1 MVPMVLVTW
10 YECSIIS
17 FIRNRILLVFLETQ
31 EWSIMLCIISVPL
44 IYINIFIILLHIT
57 VMSHGNVFWLCIL
70 LSYIMC
76 CIILSLGLSKI

>member
-1 MVPMVLVTW
+1 MVTMVLVTG

-17 FIRNRILLVFLETQ
+17 FMRNQILLVFPWTQ
-31 EWSIMLCIISVPL
+31 EWSIMFCIVSVPL

-70 LSYIMC
+70 VSYIMC
-76 CIILSLGLSKI
+76 CIILSLGRIKI

>member
-1 MVPMVLVTW
+1 MVLVTW

-17 FIRNRILLVFLETQ
+17 FMRNRILLVFPGTQ
-31 EWSIMLCIISVPL
+31 EGSIMFCIVSVPL

-57 VMSHGNVFWLCIL
+57 VMSHENVFWLCIL
-70 LSYIMC
+70 PSDIMC